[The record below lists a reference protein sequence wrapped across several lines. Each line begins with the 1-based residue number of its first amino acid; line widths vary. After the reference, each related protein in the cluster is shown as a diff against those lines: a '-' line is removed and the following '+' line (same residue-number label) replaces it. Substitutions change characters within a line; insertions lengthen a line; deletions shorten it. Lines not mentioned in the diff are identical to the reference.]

1 MDLGYFCNIHFP
13 HYGKTWTAAERAAH
27 SIPANLKLPA
37 RFKVGQIFYNFL
49 GGRGA
54 DGRTLLPAP
63 ATLRLPGYVRTFEQ
77 RDLVDGAGLKRLS
90 YAEIE
95 EVAHV
100 CFMDAA
106 LTADGMTMMLS
117 RMIQNEI
124 QGA

>member
-1 MDLGYFCNIHFP
+1 MDLGFFCKIHFP
-13 HYGKTWTAAERAAH
+13 DYDKPWTPAEREEH
-27 SIPANLKLPA
+27 SIPGNLKLPA

-54 DGRTLLPAP
+54 DGLTLLPEP
-63 ATLRLPGYVRTFEQ
+63 ATLRLPHFVRTFDWVGLEDGS
-77 RDLVDGAGLKRLS
+77 DLKGLE

-117 RMIQNEI
+117 RMIQNEM

>member
-1 MDLGYFCNIHFP
+1 MHFP
-13 HYGKTWTAAERAAH
+13 YYNKNWSPAERAAH
-27 SIPANLKLPA
+27 SIPTNLMRPA
-37 RFKVGQIFYNFL
+37 RFKVDQIFYNFL

-54 DGRTLLPAP
+54 DGHTLLPAP

-77 RDLVDGAGLKRLS
+77 RDLVDGAGLKRLD
-90 YAEIE
+90 YDEIE
-95 EVAHV
+95 AVAHV

-117 RMIQNEI
+117 RMIQNEM

>member
-1 MDLGYFCNIHFP
+1 MP
-13 HYGKTWTAAERAAH
+13 
-27 SIPANLKLPA
+27 PA
-37 RFKVGQIFYNFL
+37 RFKVGQIYYNFL

-77 RDLVDGAGLKRLS
+77 GGLVDGAGLKRLS

-95 EVAHV
+95 AVAHV

-117 RMIQNEI
+117 RMIQNEM